1 MIAMRLLF
9 GLFFILT
16 APSGEL
22 MAQTLSSN
30 AALARQFR
38 IGYEKGCLQAK
49 TNDVSNQK
57 AFCGCMADSYE
68 SRYSGSELSQISQ
81 FAQQHGQNGSALV
94 NLMMSPE
101 SMTCAN
107 QY

>member
-1 MIAMRLLF
+1 MQLLF

-16 APSGEL
+16 ASTGEL
-22 MAQTLSSN
+22 MAQTVTSN

-38 IGYEKGCLQAK
+38 TGYEKGCLQAK
-49 TNDVSNQK
+49 TNRVSNQK

-81 FAQQHGQNGSALV
+81 FAQKHGQSGSALV

-101 SMTCAN
+101 LKTCAN